1 MWGFG
6 LLVTKRGKLEESRG
20 KTLPNYQPMTQIDK
34 NKVYIKY
41 LRVFEADKMKH
52 TEMKDIARK
61 EYFIWVRST
70 L

>member
-6 LLVTKRGKLEESRG
+6 LLVTKQGKLEESRG

-34 NKVYIKY
+34 NKVYIKC
-41 LRVFEADKMKH
+41 LRVFEADNMKH
-52 TEMKDIARK
+52 TEMKDIVRK
-61 EYFIWVRST
+61 EYFIWVKST

>member
-41 LRVFEADKMKH
+41 LRVFEADNMKH

-61 EYFIWVRST
+61 EYFIWMRST